1 MEALGDQLLDQLG
14 AGGLVLDQHDTRPE
28 CITLLAHRALQ
39 FGIFHAPAQ
48 HMQQVKVLAL
58 DPPARAH
65 AEIAQ
70 LARLVGS
77 VPALH
82 DAVELP
88 RPLVRRVIPEPHRL
102 DEPTALRCRRL
113 LVLAGEIVLADRA
126 ADLLE
131 HGERLALGMQG
142 LAMRPGDAAA
152 LQRRLDHVRLV
163 VLGDRR
169 EAHDLPRLL
178 RQHVAGEVIPRVSP
192 EGATT
197 PLRASAGRR

>member
-1 MEALGDQLLDQLG
+1 
-14 AGGLVLDQHDTRPE
+14 
-28 CITLLAHRALQ
+28 
-39 FGIFHAPAQ
+39 
-48 HMQQVKVLAL
+48 MQQVKVLAL
-58 DPPARAH
+58 DPAARAH

-142 LAMRPGDAAA
+142 PTRSSSCSRCMIRTIAPF
-152 LQRRLDHVRLV
+152 RLSL
-163 VLGDRR
+163 RR
-169 EAHDLPRLL
+169 E
-178 RQHVAGEVIPRVSP
+178 
-192 EGATT
+192 
-197 PLRASAGRR
+197 